1 MTQGHEKQNM
11 ITTISSQLIKSI
23 ICDSID
29 RTVNRKRELRK
40 SRSTRPRRKAD
51 RITWTGED
59 PEILFKNAACCRTPE
74 AKLKLA
80 EYIAFV
86 YENTTA
92 LSSRGLKLIKLPVR
106 YYSEKIA
113 TVTVMD
119 VKSGNKRTF
128 FINLGAVRDLV
139 GLQTYRETGEQLLSI
154 CLTIIQSILSNQL
167 LHERTRN
174 WNFTIDDNNQLQ
186 SGILEYSLDNQTIR
200 KRIDITKEQFWDE
213 FGEFRGERVIAAL
226 HCDVQV
232 QDFPNLPPLFEI
244 PAHIP
249 AHPPSRPPQLDRGS
263 SAMQA
268 VALTRGRSFAQ
279 VDIRPAN
286 TRGKTMG
293 Q

>member
-1 MTQGHEKQNM
+1 M
-11 ITTISSQLIKSI
+11 IASVSSQLIKSI
-23 ICDSID
+23 ICESID

-40 SRSTRPRRKAD
+40 SRATRPRRKAD

-59 PEILFKNAACCRTPE
+59 PEILFRNAACDRTPE

-80 EYIAFV
+80 EYISFV

-92 LSSRGLKLIKLPVR
+92 LSSRGLKFIKLPAPGWCDA
-106 YYSEKIA
+106 KIA
-113 TVTVMD
+113 TVKVMD
-119 VKSGNKRTF
+119 VKSGNARTF
-128 FINLGAVRDLV
+128 FINLGWSDRS
-139 GLQTYRETGEQLLSI
+139 TYREAGEKLASI
-154 CLTIIQSILSNQL
+154 CLTIIQNILSNQL

-232 QDFPNLPPLFEI
+232 QDFPNLPPLLETPVRI
-244 PAHIP
+244 HEHQDLGQI
-249 AHPPSRPPQLDRGS
+249 PQLNRGS

-268 VALTRGRSFAQ
+268 VELTRGRSFAQ

-286 TRGKTMG
+286 NRSKTTTS
-293 Q
+293 